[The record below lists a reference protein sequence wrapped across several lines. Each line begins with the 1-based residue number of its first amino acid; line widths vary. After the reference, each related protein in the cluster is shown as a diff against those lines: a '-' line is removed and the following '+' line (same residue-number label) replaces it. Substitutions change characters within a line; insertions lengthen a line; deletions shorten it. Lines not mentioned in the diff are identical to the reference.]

1 MGELSVSRQLSVNGA
16 DEDFGGMLAIHEQVA
31 RLTRNPS
38 GPTTLNS
45 SAIPAQGFG
54 EPAVAGAEA
63 GDVAKA
69 GPR

>member
-38 GPTTLNS
+38 GPTTLMLS
-45 SAIPAQGFG
+45 SIPAQGFG
-54 EPAVAGAEA
+54 EPAVAGPKTS
-63 GDVAKA
+63 DVAET